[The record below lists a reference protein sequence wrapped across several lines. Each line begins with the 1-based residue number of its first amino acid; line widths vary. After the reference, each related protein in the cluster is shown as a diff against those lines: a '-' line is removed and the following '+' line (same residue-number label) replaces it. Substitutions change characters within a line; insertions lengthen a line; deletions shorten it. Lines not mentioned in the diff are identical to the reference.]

1 MLRLVRRALGGVT
14 APHARSLPT
23 WRIPAPSPVR
33 TPAVR
38 PPATSRSPALPDL
51 APVALGL
58 AANGTPTEHAAQTSP
73 DRRSARM
80 PAGSSAEPFPAPPR
94 PPAAPVVTRKLAA
107 VVSRN
112 PAPASSPPAKP
123 DLTAGDRPRAADRP
137 RTDVERPPTVPAG
150 TPRGRADPASEV
162 SGQSVPR
169 EPARPARS
177 GPGSETAARSVVPV
191 PRRHVYLPADQ
202 RLTAPLTIP
211 GRLRAADAAGRP
223 AEEPAAAS
231 PVRPTRSVPAP
242 PVTTLPTPT
251 RTAPVTRHAVSQ
263 NVVHVHIG
271 TIEIQGAPAEPQPAL
286 AARLPEPPAV
296 PARGAFDDFVGLRTY
311 APWRW

>member
-1 MLRLVRRALGGVT
+1 MSGYMLRLVRRALGSAT
-14 APHARSLPT
+14 APHARSLPPGGAG
-23 WRIPAPSPVR
+23 PAPVR
-33 TPAVR
+33 TPAVH
-38 PPATSRSPALPDL
+38 PPTTSRSPALLDMPPA
-51 APVALGL
+51 APGL
-58 AANGTPTEHAAQTSP
+58 AANGTPTEHAAQASP
-73 DRRSARM
+73 GRRSTRI
-80 PAGSSAEPFPAPPR
+80 PAGPSAEPFPAPPR
-94 PPAAPVVTRKLAA
+94 PPAPP

-123 DLTAGDRPRAADRP
+123 DLTAGDRPRTADRP
-137 RTDVERPPTVPAG
+137 RTDVERPPTAPAG
-150 TPRGRADPASEV
+150 TPRRRADPPGEV

-191 PRRHVYLPADQ
+191 PRRHVYLSADQ
-202 RLTAPLTIP
+202 RLTAPPTIP
-211 GRLRAADAAGRP
+211 GRLRAADAADRP
-223 AEEPAAAS
+223 AEEPTAAS

-242 PVTTLPTPT
+242 PVTTLRAPT
-251 RTAPVTRHAVSQ
+251 RTAPVTGHAVPQ

-296 PARGAFDDFVGLRTY
+296 PAGGAFDDLIGLRTY